1 MHLRL
6 SLFFLKSAPGGTL
19 SSADTWALA
28 TTRPVE
34 LLSLKACTTVRTRQ
48 AAAGWAN
55 FEAPSSRAD

>member
-19 SSADTWALA
+19 PSADKWAVN

-34 LLSLKACTTVRTRQ
+34 LLNLTACIMVHDP
-48 AAAGWAN
+48 AGGC
-55 FEAPSSRAD
+55 